1 MLIIEILE
9 NIFKKKKCIKI
20 TFYPAT
26 YIEPLLIFYQ
36 YFFLC
41 ADVFFKIIPL
51 NIMIFSLNIV
61 NVF

>member
-26 YIEPLLIFYQ
+26 YIEPLLIFT
-36 YFFLC
+36 
-41 ADVFFKIIPL
+41 
-51 NIMIFSLNIV
+51 NIFSYVLTY
-61 NVF
+61 FLKSYH

>member
-1 MLIIEILE
+1 MYKNNLLSC
-9 NIFKKKKCIKI
+9 CIHR
-20 TFYPAT
+20 TTVNFH
-26 YIEPLLIFYQ
+26 Q